1 MKTFS
6 KILLANAFVFLFAF
20 ATPAKASTSVINIV
34 TQIGDSSIVNSQQIT
49 LKGANLLAESA
60 RAHAKALNKE
70 VAIVVVDAGGNMILL
85 NRDNGT
91 GPHNAEAAR
100 LKAYT
105 SMSTK
110 SNTLILG
117 RNAKSNP
124 DTQNLAT
131 VSGLLLL
138 GGGVPIFNG
147 NQLIGAIGVAGGG
160 GPENDDNIAKKAVSS
175 VFKKN

>member
-1 MKTFS
+1 MKTYSQILTFS
-6 KILLANAFVFLFAF
+6 AFVFLLSL
-20 ATPAKASTSVINIV
+20 ATAAKATINMGNSRQQV
-34 TQIGDSSIVNSQQIT
+34 NDSLIISSQQIT
-49 LKGANLLAESA
+49 LKGANLLAASA
-60 RAHAKALNKE
+60 RAHAKAINKE
-70 VAIVVVDAGGNMILL
+70 VAIVIVDAGGNMILL

-131 VSGLLLL
+131 VSCLLLL

-160 GPENDDNIAKKAVSS
+160 GPENDDVIAKNAVAS
-175 VFKKN
+175 VFK